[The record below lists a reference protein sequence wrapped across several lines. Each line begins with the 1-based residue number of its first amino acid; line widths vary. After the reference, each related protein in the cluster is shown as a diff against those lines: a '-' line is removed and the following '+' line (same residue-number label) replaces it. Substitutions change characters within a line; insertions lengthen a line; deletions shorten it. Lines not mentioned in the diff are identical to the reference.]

1 MPKEIFMP
9 KLSSTMEVGTLLQW
23 FKEEGDPVEVGE
35 PLFEIMTD
43 KINIEVES
51 YEEGTLLKRY
61 FEEDDEVPI
70 NHVVGYIG
78 EAGEDVPESPPGESG
93 VSGKPAAA
101 EAPEQPPASESPEP
115 PAEQPEKVRATP
127 AARRAA
133 RESKVH
139 LTEVRGS
146 GPKGRIHEAD
156 VEAFTA
162 TAASATSAASS
173 SATPLAEKVAR
184 AEGVELQEVTGSGPR
199 GKVYRADV
207 ENAKKPAVAEQA
219 APAKRVKMAGMRK
232 AVADRMLHSK
242 TTAPH
247 VTLNSEIDM
256 TEVVAMRKQLLGPI
270 EKQTGYRLSY
280 TEIMLKA
287 TAHALKRHPNI
298 NISLEGNDIIHHEAI
313 NIGLAVALEDGLLV
327 PVIKDADKKGL
338 AELTVDCK
346 TAGQKAKGGKLKPDE
361 MSGGTF
367 TISNLGMYAVDTFN
381 PVINQPESAILGIGR
396 INEKPVGLNGQIMLR
411 PMMGVGL
418 SFDHR
423 VIDGAPAAAFL
434 TDLKA
439 VLENPVELLM

>member
-1 MPKEIFMP
+1 MAKEIFMP

-23 FKEEGDPVEVGE
+23 FKEEGDSVEVGE

-51 YEEGTLLKRY
+51 YEEGILLKRY

-78 EAGEDVPESPPGESG
+78 EAGEEVPDSPPGESG
-93 VSGKPAAA
+93 VSGKPVST
-101 EAPEQPPASESPEP
+101 EAPQQQGETESEERPS
-115 PAEQPEKVRATP
+115 EQPEKFRATP
-127 AARRAA
+127 AARRIA
-133 RESKVH
+133 REREVS
-139 LTEVRGS
+139 LTEVEGS
-146 GPKGRIHEAD
+146 GPKGRIHQAD
-156 VEAFTA
+156 VESFA
-162 TAASATSAASS
+162 AASATATASS
-173 SATPLAEKVAR
+173 SATPLAEKVAK
-184 AEGVELQEVTGSGPR
+184 AEGVELQEVSGSGPR
-199 GKVYRADV
+199 GKIYRADV
-207 ENAKKPAVAEQA
+207 EQAKQPAASQA
-219 APAKRVKMAGMRK
+219 APAKRVKMAGIRK

-256 TEVVAMRKQLLGPI
+256 TEAVAMRKQLLGPI

-280 TEIMLKA
+280 TEIILKA

-298 NISLEGNDIIHHEAI
+298 NISLEGNEIVHHEAI
-313 NIGLAVALEDGLLV
+313 NVGLAVALQDGLVV
-327 PVIKDADKKGL
+327 PVIKDADQKGL
-338 AELTVDCK
+338 AELTVACK
-346 TAGQKAKGGKLKPDE
+346 TAGQAAKDSKLKPDE

-396 INEKPVGLNGQIMLR
+396 INEKPVGLNGQIVLR

-439 VLENPVELLM
+439 VLENPFELLL